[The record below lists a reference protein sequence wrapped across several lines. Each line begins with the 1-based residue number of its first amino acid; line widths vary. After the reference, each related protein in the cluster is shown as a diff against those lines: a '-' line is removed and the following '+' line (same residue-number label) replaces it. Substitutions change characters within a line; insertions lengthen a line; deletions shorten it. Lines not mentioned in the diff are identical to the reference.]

1 MSSTTVGSMADQ
13 IVAEIEDGLAHQRH
27 KWAAQCQAHGLSM
40 THFHVLALLDAD
52 GPTARGRLA
61 DQLGV
66 AFSNLT
72 GIENAA
78 PSWSA
83 SRLIG
88 VGPSAS
94 RSARTW

>member
-40 THFHVLALLDAD
+40 THFHVLALLDAG
-52 GPTARGRLA
+52 GPTPMSRLA
-61 DQLGV
+61 YQLAV

-72 GIENAA
+72 GI
-78 PSWSA
+78 
-83 SRLIG
+83 
-88 VGPSAS
+88 VS
-94 RSARTW
+94 RSEERGTVARGHDAARRLVVSG